1 MMGSRHPAD
10 SGDVPM
16 REWTKILISST
27 LASSLVSAFV
37 SWRTSIQT
45 IELQRWSRQ
54 GESAYEALIKAN
66 ALYWH
71 ANHRLRPAAGGTE
84 PKTATDAQAIA
95 SESDLEYTKARHKI
109 AAYANASV
117 VTAMRLYYHNYMGAD
132 QLCSNPE
139 KFRAD
144 VQIYRA
150 IRNTL
155 GVGGPVSDDDLAVV
169 LFHCSLR

>member
-1 MMGSRHPAD
+1 
-10 SGDVPM
+10 M
-16 REWTKILISST
+16 REWTKILVSST

-37 SWRTSIQT
+37 SWRTSVQT

-71 ANHRLRPAAGGTE
+71 ANARLRPVAGETE
-84 PKTATDAQAIA
+84 PKAAMDGQAVP

-117 VTAMRLYYHNYMGAD
+117 VTAMSRYYHDYMGAKR
-132 QLCSNPE
+132 LCSNPG

-144 VQIYRA
+144 VQIYRE

-155 GVGGPVSDDDLAVV
+155 GVGGQVSDDDLAVV
-169 LFHCSLR
+169 LFDCSLR